1 MIFQFMDTNRNRWSI
16 GRMAKV
22 FRVSSSGYYA
32 WKGRKPS
39 HRILEDAAILAEIRK
54 IQKRHRRRY
63 GSPRIQA
70 ELANN
75 GFSVSRKRVAR
86 LIRHNDLSC
95 IPRRRFQVTT
105 HSRHQEPVA
114 EHILNR
120 QFDVVEPNT
129 VWVSDIT
136 YLPTRDGWLYLCVII
151 DLFDRKVVGWSMRTD
166 MTATIVIDAFVMAVK
181 MSRPQSRL
189 LFHSDRGVQ
198 YCSAAFREASTAAHP
213 LLMRS
218 MSRKGNCWD
227 NACAESFF
235 KTLKREV
242 DELDGRTSRSKV
254 RSAIFEYIEVYYNR
268 IRLHSRNGYIPPAMV
283 ARRGA

>member
-1 MIFQFMDTNRNRWSI
+1 MDAHRNRWSI
-16 GRMAKV
+16 GKMAKV
-22 FRVSSSGYYA
+22 LTVSSSGYYA
-32 WKGRKPS
+32 WKCQKPS
-39 HRILEDAAILAEIRK
+39 RRTSVDTALIAEIRK

-63 GSPRIQA
+63 GSPRIHK
-70 ELANN
+70 ELADM
-75 GFSVSRKRVAR
+75 GIKVGRKRVAR
-86 LIRHNDLSC
+86 LIRCNELSC
-95 IPRRRFQVTT
+95 LPLRRFQVTT
-105 HSRHQEPVA
+105 DSRHQEPVA
-114 EHILNR
+114 ENILDR
-120 QFDVVEPNT
+120 QFDVAEPDT

-166 MTATIVIDAFVMAVK
+166 MTAAIVVDAFAMAV
-181 MSRPQSRL
+181 MLRRPQGRL

-198 YCSAAFREASTAAHP
+198 YCSAAFREASTAALP
-213 LLMRS
+213 MLVRS

-242 DELDGRTSRSKV
+242 QELDGRTSRRKV
-254 RSAIFEYIEVYYNR
+254 RAAIFEYIEVYYNR

-283 ARRGA
+283 ERRVA